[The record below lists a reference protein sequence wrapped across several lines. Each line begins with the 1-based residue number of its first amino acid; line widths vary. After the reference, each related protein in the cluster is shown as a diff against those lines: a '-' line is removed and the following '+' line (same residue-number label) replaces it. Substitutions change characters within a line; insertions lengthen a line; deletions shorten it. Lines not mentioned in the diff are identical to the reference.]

1 MTFSIFLASQSEY
14 IIRRCTG
21 DVVLSNYAGSVYLLV
36 LPGISSERSGS
47 SEPAGGA
54 PFLPNMVRV
63 AATPPASDVGSFS
76 PGLAERGGPFSHE

>member
-1 MTFSIFLASQSEY
+1 MTFSIFLASQSED

-63 AATPPASDVGSFS
+63 AATPPASDVGTLTPGFS
-76 PGLAERGGPFSHE
+76 E